1 MWILK
6 RILFFFLMKHRN
18 TLICMADWDLSDWPI
33 SIFICPLIFLPF
45 IHLSILLC
53 PCCCLS
59 LIFTYSTHTL
69 GLFDINNVMNQVHQ
83 DWSVRATWAILN
95 QYIVFI
101 LLLCTGFY
109 IILCLLYE
117 IDSLITSGII
127 LCVCVCGLAYYLT
140 KLESKQRFVY
150 IWFQSNLNCFLF
162 QAKLF
167 CLTLLTTGE

>member
-6 RILFFFLMKHRN
+6 RILFFFSWSRE
-18 TLICMADWDLSDWPI
+18 TLWFVWQIGIFQTDLFLSL
-33 SIFICPLIFLPF
+33 SVHSSSFHSFICPSFCVPVAVFPF
-45 IHLSILLC
+45 
-53 PCCCLS
+53 
-59 LIFTYSTHTL
+59 IFTYSTHTL

-127 LCVCVCGLAYYLT
+127 LCVCVCVWTCILFDKTWIKTKICLYLVSVQ
-140 KLESKQRFVY
+140 L
-150 IWFQSNLNCFLF
+150 
-162 QAKLF
+162 
-167 CLTLLTTGE
+167 